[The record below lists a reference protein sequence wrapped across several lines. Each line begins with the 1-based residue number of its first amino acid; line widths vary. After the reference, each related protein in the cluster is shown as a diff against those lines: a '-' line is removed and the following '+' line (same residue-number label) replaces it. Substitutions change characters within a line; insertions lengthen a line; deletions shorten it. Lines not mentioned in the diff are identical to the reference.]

1 MQLRTNLLFL
11 YLSVRTYV
19 IGAANANNTK
29 YPTFE
34 QINTYMEGNA
44 NASLGKFTLLV
55 QISTYVGT
63 ADATEEK
70 FTPFVQMWKVPLIL
84 HQITNYNGNS

>member
-1 MQLRTNLLFL
+1 
-11 YLSVRTYV
+11 
-19 IGAANANNTK
+19 
-29 YPTFE
+29 
-34 QINTYMEGNA
+34 MEGNA

-70 FTPFVQMWKVPLIL
+70 LTPFVQMWKVPLIPL
-84 HQITNYNGNS
+84 YANFAPDNKL